1 MAHMVETMAYAG
13 TVPWHGLGNKVE
25 ETVTLEEFQ
34 REAGLDW
41 TVSKRPVMFNAPDHE
56 RTELGGT
63 KLSTF
68 KNRFV
73 IARDTDNKPYS
84 VVSDRYKPVQPKE
97 IFEFFRDLLSM
108 HNMKMHT
115 AGALSDGARIWCL
128 AETGDVHKVLGQD
141 RVDGY
146 LLLSTSYD
154 LTLSTLAQFTSI
166 RVVCNNTLQ
175 QALGDKTG
183 RVTIPHIKEFRADD
197 IKTQLGIGRE
207 QWVAFTGVL
216 DLLARTK
223 LDAAKASEVMNKVFR
238 LPEDMEKRMLDPD
251 RLHADNVVQMFKEQ
265 SFIGADLAGET
276 AWGLMNS
283 LTEYVDF
290 RKKARNQSSRLNSA
304 WFGDNAQLK
313 VRAMDELQ
321 LLAA

>member
-13 TVPWHGLGNKVE
+13 AVPWHGLGNKVE
-25 ETVTLEEFQ
+25 EGISLEEFQ
-34 REAGLDW
+34 REAGLNW
-41 TVSKRPVMFNAPDHE
+41 TVSKRPVQF
-56 RTELGGT
+56 LGSCTQGANNGIH
-63 KLSTF
+63 TF
-68 KNRFV
+68 PKRFV
-73 IARDTDNKPYS
+73 IARDTDDKPYS
-84 VVSDRYKPVQPKE
+84 VVSDRYKPVQPNE

-183 RVTIPHIKEFRADD
+183 RVTIPHIKEFNADT
-197 IKTQLGIGRE
+197 IKNELGIGRE

-216 DLLARTK
+216 DLLAKTK

>member
-1 MAHMVETMAYAG
+1 MAHMIETMAYAG
-13 TVPWHGLGNKVE
+13 ETPWHGLGNKVE
-25 ETVTLEEFQ
+25 ENISLEEFQ
-34 REAGLDW
+34 KQAGLDW
-41 TVSKRPVMFNAPDHE
+41 SVSKRPVFFASPI
-56 RTELGGT
+56 GGIADN
-63 KLSTF
+63 TF

-73 IARDTDNKPYS
+73 LARDTDNKPYS

-97 IFEFFRDLLSM
+97 IFEFFNDLLSM

-128 AETGDVHKVLGQD
+128 AQTGDVHKVLG
-141 RVDGY
+141 VDQVDSY

-154 LTLSTLAQFTSI
+154 LTLSTLAQFTSV

-175 QALGDKTG
+175 QSLRESSG
-183 RVTIPHIKEFRADD
+183 RVTIPHIREFNADD
-197 IKTQLGIGRE
+197 IKNQLGIGRE

-216 DLLARTK
+216 DLLAKTK
-223 LDAAKASEVMNKVFR
+223 IDAAKASEVMSKVFK
-238 LPEDMEKRMLDPD
+238 LPEDMETRTLDPN

-265 SFIGADLAGET
+265 SYIGADLAT
-276 AWGLMNS
+276 DSAWGLMNS

-290 RKKARNQSSRLNSA
+290 RKKARNQGTRLNSA
-304 WFGDNAQLK
+304 WFGDNAVLK
-313 VRAMDELQ
+313 TRALDELQ

>member
-13 TVPWHGLGNKVE
+13 AVPWHGLGNKVE
-25 ETVTLEEFQ
+25 EGISLEEFQ
-34 REAGLDW
+34 REAGLNW
-41 TVSKRPVMFNAPDHE
+41 TVSKRPVQF
-56 RTELGGT
+56 LGSCTQGANNGIH
-63 KLSTF
+63 TF
-68 KNRFV
+68 PKRFV

-183 RVTIPHIKEFRADD
+183 RVAIPHIKEFRADD

-216 DLLARTK
+216 DLLAKTK
-223 LDAAKASEVMNKVFR
+223 LDAAKASEVMAKVFR
-238 LPEDMEKRMLDPD
+238 LPDDMEKRMLDSD

-276 AWGLMNS
+276 AWGLMNCV
-283 LTEYVDF
+283 TEYVDF

>member
-1 MAHMVETMAYAG
+1 MAHMIETMAYAG
-13 TVPWHGLGNKVE
+13 QVPWHGLGNKVE
-25 ETVTLEEFQ
+25 ENISLDEFQ
-34 REAGLDW
+34 KEAGMDW
-41 TVSKRPVMFNAPDHE
+41 TVSKRPVKYCEEGSVDYM
-56 RTELGGT
+56 RTFP
-63 KLSTF
+63 K
-68 KNRFV
+68 RFV
-73 IARDTDNKPYS
+73 IARDTDDKPYS

-97 IFEFFRDLLSM
+97 IFEFFNDLLSM

-115 AGALSDGARIWCL
+115 AGSLSDGARIWCL
-128 AETGDVHKVLGQD
+128 AQTGDVHKVLGQD

-154 LTLSTLAQFTSI
+154 LTLSTLAQFTSV

-175 QALGDKTG
+175 QALGSSAG
-183 RVTIPHIKEFRADD
+183 RVSIPHIKEFSAAD
-197 IKTQLGIGRE
+197 IKDQLGIGRE

-216 DLLARTK
+216 DLLAKTK
-223 LDAAKASEVMNKVFR
+223 LDSAKAGEVMSKVFK
-238 LPEDMEKRMLDPD
+238 LPDDMEKRVLDPN

-290 RKKARNQSSRLNSA
+290 RKKARNQGSRLNSS

-313 VRAMDELQ
+313 VRALDELQ
-321 LLAA
+321 MLAA

>member
-13 TVPWHGLGNKVE
+13 AVPWHGLGNKVE
-25 ETVTLEEFQ
+25 EGISLEEFQ
-34 REAGLDW
+34 REAGLNW
-41 TVSKRPVMFNAPDHE
+41 TVSKRPVQF
-56 RTELGGT
+56 LGSCTQGANNGIH
-63 KLSTF
+63 TF
-68 KNRFV
+68 PKRFV
-73 IARDTDNKPYS
+73 IARDTDDKPYS
-84 VVSDRYKPVQPKE
+84 VVSDRYKPVQPNE

-183 RVTIPHIKEFRADD
+183 RVTIPHIKEFNADA
-197 IKTQLGIGRE
+197 IKNELGIGRE

-216 DLLARTK
+216 DLLAKTK
-223 LDAAKASEVMNKVFR
+223 LDAAKASEVMAKVFR
-238 LPEDMEKRMLDPD
+238 LPDDMEKRMLDPD